1 MSNRTHPIPN
11 TNARPRRILVP
22 VTDDA
27 QTDAAA
33 FDQATGFAAALDA
46 ELVLL
51 GLKPELEPAAMPP
64 APFSP
69 GLRADED
76 ERFEGHVHERLAEL
90 RDRVPSGVR
99 SRAVLGRAP
108 AGPAIV
114 DAAREQAAD
123 LIVVPMRRGGE
134 VSHLFQ
140 DGADRHV
147 LHHSPVP
154 VLVVPSS

>member
-1 MSNRTHPIPN
+1 MSEKDHPNPN
-11 TNARPRRILVP
+11 TNVCPRRILVP
-22 VTDDA
+22 VIDDA
-27 QTDAAA
+27 QADAAV
-33 FDQATGFAAALDA
+33 FDQAAAFAAALHA
-46 ELVLL
+46 EIVLL
-51 GLKPELEPAAMPP
+51 GLKPEIEPAAMPP

-76 ERFEGHVHERLAEL
+76 ELFEGHVHERLAEM

-134 VSHLFQ
+134 ISHLFQ